1 MSRVKTA
8 SPVILENGCYSSFF
22 CYDWGMKRLQ
32 EFVESQLSRGRGYFT
47 KPDGLAATGQAP
59 EAFQA
64 AIARLKRKGS
74 IVSPRRGFY
83 LILRPED
90 RALGAPDPAR
100 WIDPMMKFL
109 EVEYRISLLRAAAFH
124 GSAHQAAMVFQL
136 IAPRQLPDIELGRQR
151 VVFLYQASD
160 TFAMTNRSE
169 WLDQLKT
176 DAGYAKVAGVE
187 LTLLDICR
195 YFHEAAGINGAA
207 QAVYDIG
214 KNSDA
219 RILAKAA
226 CAYENSAVRR
236 LGYLL
241 ERYGH
246 ARQASALRPFA
257 RKAKSFKP
265 LDPSVKPIVPELA
278 GNEERNT
285 DWKLLINVPVE
296 IDA

>member
-1 MSRVKTA
+1 
-8 SPVILENGCYSSFF
+8 
-22 CYDWGMKRLQ
+22 MKSLP
-32 EFVESQLSRGRGYFT
+32 EFVESQLARGRGYFT
-47 KPDGLAATGQAP
+47 KPDGLAATRQTP

-109 EVEYRISLLRAAAFH
+109 KVDYRISLLRAAAFH
-124 GSAHQAAMVFQL
+124 GSAHQAAMVVQV
-136 IAPRQLPDIELGRQR
+136 IAPRQCPNIELGRQR
-151 VVFLYQASD
+151 VAFLFQSKDA
-160 TFAMTNRSE
+160 FAKTNRPE
-169 WLDQLKT
+169 WLDQLKS
-176 DAGYAKVAGVE
+176 DAGYARIAGVE
-187 LTLLDICR
+187 LALLDICR
-195 YFHEAAGINGAA
+195 YFHTAAGINGAA
-207 QAVYDIG
+207 QAVHDLG
-214 KNSDA
+214 QKADT

-226 CAYENSAVRR
+226 GAYGNSAVRR

-241 ERYGH
+241 ERFGH
-246 ARQASALRPFA
+246 SRPANALRPYA
-257 RKAKSFKP
+257 GKAKSFKA
-265 LDPSVKPIVPELA
+265 LDPSAKPIVPELA
-278 GNEERNT
+278 EVEERNT